1 MAKKKIDRL
10 RKDFY
15 ISDEYGRTDAVL
27 VRKINEL
34 IGIVNQQQEEIRTLK
49 LLLNERKKQR

>member
-15 ISDEYGRTDAVL
+15 TADEYGRTDAVL

-49 LLLNERKKQR
+49 LLLNERKKK